1 MTGETDIDIIL
12 HALSPTLLDDS
23 YVFCTVSDGVY
34 GDYITTQPIASFQE
48 AEGLTLVI
56 TQDRAD
62 AHGLAY
68 EGLFRCIS
76 LQIHS
81 SLEAIGLTALIS
93 AKLAAAG
100 ISANMIA
107 GYYHDHVFVPQSR
120 ATDALDILNNNNTL

>member
-1 MTGETDIDIIL
+1 MTGETDINIIL
-12 HALSPTLLDDS
+12 NDLSPRLLDDN
-23 YVFCTVSDGVY
+23 YVFCTVPDGAY
-34 GDYITTQPIASFQE
+34 GDCASTQPVASFQE

-56 TQDRAD
+56 TKDRAD

-120 ATDALDILNNNNTL
+120 ANDALDILNNNNTL